1 MYKYVRT
8 LRTPSAIHINGPR
21 SRPNAVLND
30 ELKDKFKHN
39 IIYNTYTTSI
49 YPPQYT
55 CDRLDLMDICLS
67 PCDDVDDD
75 DRIALGC
82 MPIA

>member
-1 MYKYVRT
+1 MQPYT
-8 LRTPSAIHINGPR
+8 L
-21 SRPNAVLND
+21 
-30 ELKDKFKHN
+30 
-39 IIYNTYTTSI
+39 
-49 YPPQYT
+49 PQYT
-55 CDRLDLMDICLS
+55 CDRLDLTDICLS